1 MQDLWCCFNSHFHQK
16 NLKGEHVR
24 MSQKV
29 LVEKN
34 GRVIVEKPSLFK
46 QRRTKK
52 SMDFE
57 QHGFGVAMH
66 HELGVWLKS

>member
-1 MQDLWCCFNSHFHQK
+1 MQGLWCCSNSHFHQK
-16 NLKGEHVR
+16 KSKGEHAK

-34 GRVIVEKPSLFK
+34 GHVIVEKSSIFK

-66 HELGVWLKS
+66 HEIRVWLKS

>member
-1 MQDLWCCFNSHFHQK
+1 
-16 NLKGEHVR
+16 

-34 GRVIVEKPSLFK
+34 GHVIVEKSSIFK

-66 HELGVWLKS
+66 HEIRVWLKS